1 MNTSMLLGLFDGIK
15 DWFLSILDNIPR
27 IIYFFFAA
35 FASGIDALQCL
46 MRKLAGLDS
55 YWVSGLESAGP
66 SEGGTIVDGVQ
77 ISGSASGGGT
87 KFTQIFG
94 RDPLSE
100 FIYGI
105 LGIGD
110 RASVYRALH
119 TVFISLSIFA
129 LILLVLATM
138 IAMIKSHYNE
148 DYQTTNPWK
157 YIYAAIKGI
166 LTYFIM
172 PVMVVIGL
180 NLSSFILNILDQ
192 ITAGTDAEKVK
203 AMYGNTVVTDK
214 FEGTYLVKDDPTSK
228 LCYTYYDFFGA
239 YSPTT
244 TSTMGGMLFKAAA
257 FSANRVRTENIT
269 IGNAQ
274 SSQIFGSNDCNDFR
288 NCKSDEERKNYIAD
302 QIDFAFMNNIKL
314 KVSKSINEVKSW
326 YPNVRYIRGTDF
338 TGAIN
343 TMSSFSKYNLTAVW
357 LHYDLWQFQFIVA
370 FGGGVTMVGV
380 MLSVILGLMSRLIK
394 GAALFIIY
402 PPLISLGPLDNFK
415 AFKSWGTQ
423 FMQQVLM
430 AYGAILGMNI
440 IMLILPYVQTIQ
452 WFGPGAIFGMI
463 NSIVNMI
470 ILIVG
475 ILMMKDFIA
484 IVSGFVGGADAN
496 SIGNGLK
503 SEVQSTVKKGFSTM
517 TGIAGGTARVAVGAA
532 RLTGG
537 AVKAVKNGV
546 RDHKNK
552 KALDLAGAEEKANVL
567 NHKVSSLTEA
577 SKTSEGRAGL
587 QGVDKIAA
595 TAAFDEREKAYKA
608 AKAAN
613 KSDAEAEKEA
623 DAAAK
628 TAVENTLK
636 HYSSDGKQRTGKAA
650 SKTSIFDE
658 LSAEQT
664 RGQAEYK
671 AEAKRLGVKV
681 KEGANGEV
689 IVKND
694 KIFNRAKDVKQKMGE
709 GKLSYETD
717 KATGKY
723 FKTTGEKMSDAG
735 ETIKKGV
742 GKAFGDF
749 FDAKN
754 AGKSMADA
762 FVKSMKEMGN
772 AFGLDKVLGGIKDSL
787 GPSLSMK
794 GTSLDRKSEGD
805 AMRREHHATDVANS
819 QAEQNLQKETNT
831 LLKQLVSDT
840 KEIKRATENS
850 GGHTYKKP

>member
-1 MNTSMLLGLFDGIK
+1 MNTSMLLGMFDGIK
-15 DWFLSILDNIPR
+15 NWFLSILDNIPR

-55 YWVSGLESAGP
+55 YWVSGYESAGP
-66 SEGGTIVDGVQ
+66 AEGGQIVDGIVVGG
-77 ISGSASGGGT
+77 SGSSGSNSLT
-87 KFTQIFG
+87 RIFG

-105 LGIGD
+105 LGIGE
-110 RASVYRALH
+110 RASVYKALH

-166 LTYFIM
+166 LTYFII

-192 ITAGTDAEKVK
+192 ITAGTGEEKVK
-203 AMYGNTVVTDK
+203 AMYGSNVVNNEFQAETLNDK
-214 FEGTYLVKDDPTSK
+214 DCF
-228 LCYTYYDFFGA
+228 TYYDFFGA
-239 YSPTT
+239 WSPTT
-244 TSTMGGMLFKAAA
+244 SSTMGGMLFKAAA
-257 FSANRVRTENIT
+257 YSANRVRTGNIT
-269 IGNAQ
+269 IANAIATPYFGD
-274 SSQIFGSNDCNDFR
+274 SSCADFVKIT
-288 NCKSDEERKNYIAD
+288 NDEERKNYLAE
-302 QIDFAFMNNIKL
+302 QVDFAFMNCIKL
-314 KVSKSINEVKSW
+314 KSPKSISTVHSW
-326 YPNVRYIRGTDF
+326 YPNVRYIKGTDF

-440 IMLILPYVQTIQ
+440 VMLILPYVQTIQ
-452 WFGPGAIFGMI
+452 WFGPGLFFGMV

-484 IVSGFVGGADAN
+484 VVSGFVGGADAN

-503 SEVQSTVKKGFSTM
+503 SEVSSTVKKGFSTM
-517 TGIAGGTARVAVGAA
+517 SAMAGGTARVAAGAV

-537 AVKAVKNGV
+537 AVKGIGKAVHAHN
-546 RDHKNK
+546 DK
-552 KALDLAGAEEKANVL
+552 KALDKAGDVKKAHVLDNKMESFVNASKMGKEEVAKAGFSKQEQEVIKKGAEA
-567 NHKVSSLTEA
+567 
-577 SKTSEGRAGL
+577 RA
-587 QGVDKIAA
+587 K
-595 TAAFDEREKAYKA
+595 
-608 AKAAN
+608 AKAAGMT
-613 KSDAEAEKEA
+613 DEQA
-623 DAAAK
+623 DQAAK
-628 TAVENTLK
+628 DTMTRSMKARKSSVKGLSMYQDLEKQQKDALDAMGNIDESRYTSGKHKGEYKNKTLRRAENVQTKIDSGELKYTKQTSGKNEGKYVKSAGAAVGGAALNGLATLGK
-636 HYSSDGKQRTGKAA
+636 GIVKGLDVTFDGKKAG
-650 SKTSIFDE
+650 
-658 LSAEQT
+658 L
-664 RGQAEYK
+664 
-671 AEAKRLGVKV
+671 
-681 KEGANGEV
+681 
-689 IVKND
+689 
-694 KIFNRAKDVKQKMGE
+694 
-709 GKLSYETD
+709 
-717 KATGKY
+717 
-723 FKTTGEKMSDAG
+723 
-735 ETIKKGV
+735 
-742 GKAFGDF
+742 
-749 FDAKN
+749 
-754 AGKSMADA
+754 SMADA
-762 FVKSMKEMGN
+762 FVKSMKEMGG
-772 AFGLDKVLGGIKDSL
+772 AMGLDKVLGGIKDTL
-787 GPSLSMK
+787 GPALSMK
-794 GTSLDRKSEGD
+794 GSSFDKKVEGD
-805 AMRREHHATDVANS
+805 ALRNKHHEADLQNS
-819 QAEQNLQKETNT
+819 QREQALQSEANT
-831 LLKQLVSDT
+831 LLKQLVSDN
-840 KEIKRATENS
+840 KEIKRALTS
-850 GGHTYKKP
+850 GTGGTTYKKP

>member
-27 IIYFFFAA
+27 AIYFFFAA
-35 FASGIDALQCL
+35 FCSGIDALQCL

-55 YWVSGLESAGP
+55 YWVSGLESVGP

-87 KFTQIFG
+87 AFTQIFG

-203 AMYGNTVVTDK
+203 AMYGNTIVTNEFQSEKLNDK
-214 FEGTYLVKDDPTSK
+214 D
-228 LCYTYYDFFGA
+228 CYTYYDFFGA
-239 YSPTT
+239 GSPTT
-244 TSTMGGMLFKAAA
+244 SSTMGGMLFKAAA
-257 FSANRVRTENIT
+257 FSANRARMGT
-269 IGNAQ
+269 ISISAAQ
-274 SSQIFGSNDCNDFR
+274 STGIFGNNSCPDYA

-302 QIDFAFMNNIKL
+302 QIDFAFMNTIKL
-314 KVSKSINEVKSW
+314 RDGSEKASMNWWTSKYS
-326 YPNVRYIRGTDF
+326 NVRYVRGTDF
-338 TGAIN
+338 TGKRT
-343 TMSSFSKYNLTAVW
+343 TMPSFSKYNTTAVW
-357 LHYDLWQFQFIVA
+357 LHYDLWDFQFIVA

-423 FMQQVLM
+423 FMQQILM

-452 WFGPGAIFGMI
+452 WFGPGTIFGMI

-496 SIGNGLK
+496 SIGNNLK
-503 SEVQSTVKKGFSTM
+503 SEVQSSVKKGFSTM
-517 TGIAGGTARVAVGAA
+517 TTMAGGTARVAGGAV
-532 RLTGG
+532 RLAGG
-537 AVKAVKNGV
+537 AVKAGGKAIAKRARAEGD
-546 RDHKNK
+546 R
-552 KALDLAGAEEKANVL
+552 KALDIAEKAGNV
-567 NHKVSSLTEA
+567 NVKADKVNSLLEA
-577 SKTSEGRAGL
+577 SKSTEGIKGL
-587 QGVDKIAA
+587 EGAEKAAA
-595 TAAFDEREKAYKA
+595 TAALKVRSAGGSED
-608 AKAAN
+608 
-613 KSDAEAEKEA
+613 DVKEA
-623 DAAAK
+623 IKKELSERDVSGKKVAAGSGHSMMDSLEQEQTRNRTEYERITGKKNVNYDSDSGKKEIAK
-628 TAVENTLK
+628 VYKRAENVKEKMEKGEL
-636 HYSSDGKQRTGKAA
+636 HYKKGSNGEYSKENRSIKDSAKDKISAISNGLWKGVKLTGKA
-650 SKTSIFDE
+650 
-658 LSAEQT
+658 L
-664 RGQAEYK
+664 
-671 AEAKRLGVKV
+671 
-681 KEGANGEV
+681 
-689 IVKND
+689 
-694 KIFNRAKDVKQKMGE
+694 DV
-709 GKLSYETD
+709 T
-717 KATGKY
+717 
-723 FKTTGEKMSDAG
+723 
-735 ETIKKGV
+735 
-742 GKAFGDF
+742 
-749 FDAKN
+749 FDAKK
-754 AGKSMADA
+754 AGKSMSDA
-762 FVKSMKEMGN
+762 FVKSMKEIGG

-787 GPSLSMK
+787 GPAMTMK

-819 QAEQNLQKETNT
+819 QAEQNLQKETNA

-850 GGHTYKKP
+850 GGSTYKKP

>member
-27 IIYFFFAA
+27 AIYFFFAA
-35 FASGIDALQCL
+35 FCSGIDALQCL

-55 YWVSGLESAGP
+55 YWVSGLESVGP

-87 KFTQIFG
+87 AFTQIFG

-203 AMYGNTVVTDK
+203 AMYGNTIVTNEFQSEKLNDK
-214 FEGTYLVKDDPTSK
+214 D
-228 LCYTYYDFFGA
+228 CYTYYDFFGA
-239 YSPTT
+239 GSPTT
-244 TSTMGGMLFKAAA
+244 SSTMGGMLFKAAA
-257 FSANRVRTENIT
+257 FSANRARMGT
-269 IGNAQ
+269 ISISAAQ
-274 SSQIFGSNDCNDFR
+274 STGIFGNNSCPDYA

-302 QIDFAFMNNIKL
+302 QIDFAFMNTIKL
-314 KVSKSINEVKSW
+314 RDGSEKASMNWWTSKYS
-326 YPNVRYIRGTDF
+326 NVRYVRGTDF
-338 TGAIN
+338 TGKRT
-343 TMSSFSKYNLTAVW
+343 TMPSFSKYNTTAVW
-357 LHYDLWQFQFIVA
+357 LHYDLWDFQFIVA

-452 WFGPGAIFGMI
+452 WFGPGTIFGMI

>member
-27 IIYFFFAA
+27 AIYFFFAA
-35 FASGIDALQCL
+35 FCSGIDALQCL

-55 YWVSGLESAGP
+55 YWVSGLESVGP

-87 KFTQIFG
+87 AFTQIFG

-203 AMYGNTVVTDK
+203 AMYGNTIVTNEFQSEKLNDK
-214 FEGTYLVKDDPTSK
+214 D
-228 LCYTYYDFFGA
+228 CYTYYDFFGA
-239 YSPTT
+239 GSPTT
-244 TSTMGGMLFKAAA
+244 SSTMGGMLFKAAA
-257 FSANRVRTENIT
+257 FSANRARMGT
-269 IGNAQ
+269 ISISAAQ
-274 SSQIFGSNDCNDFR
+274 STGIFGNNSCPDYA

-302 QIDFAFMNNIKL
+302 QIDFAFMNTIKL
-314 KVSKSINEVKSW
+314 RDGSEKASMNWWTSKYS
-326 YPNVRYIRGTDF
+326 NVRYVRGTDF
-338 TGAIN
+338 TGKRT
-343 TMSSFSKYNLTAVW
+343 TMPSFSKYNTTAVW
-357 LHYDLWQFQFIVA
+357 LHYDLWDFQFIVA

-452 WFGPGAIFGMI
+452 WFGPGTIFGMI

-496 SIGNGLK
+496 SIGNNLK

-517 TGIAGGTARVAVGAA
+517 TTMAGGTARVAGGAV
-532 RLTGG
+532 RLAGG
-537 AVKAVKNGV
+537 AVKAGGKAIAKRARAEGD
-546 RDHKNK
+546 R
-552 KALDLAGAEEKANVL
+552 KALDIAEKAGNV
-567 NHKVSSLTEA
+567 NVKADKVNSLLEA
-577 SKTSEGRAGL
+577 SKSTEGIKGL
-587 QGVDKIAA
+587 EGAEKAAA
-595 TAAFDEREKAYKA
+595 TAALKVRSAGGSEDDVKKAI
-608 AKAAN
+608 
-613 KSDAEAEKEA
+613 EKELSER
-623 DAAAK
+623 DVSGKKVAAGSGHSMMDSLEQEQTRNRTEYDRITGKKNVNYDSDSGKKEIAK
-628 TAVENTLK
+628 VYKRAENVKEKMEKGEL
-636 HYSSDGKQRTGKAA
+636 HYKKGSNGEYSKENRSIKDSAKDKISAISNGLWKGVKLTGKA
-650 SKTSIFDE
+650 
-658 LSAEQT
+658 L
-664 RGQAEYK
+664 
-671 AEAKRLGVKV
+671 
-681 KEGANGEV
+681 
-689 IVKND
+689 
-694 KIFNRAKDVKQKMGE
+694 DV
-709 GKLSYETD
+709 T
-717 KATGKY
+717 
-723 FKTTGEKMSDAG
+723 
-735 ETIKKGV
+735 
-742 GKAFGDF
+742 
-749 FDAKN
+749 FDAKK
-754 AGKSMADA
+754 AGKSMSDA
-762 FVKSMKEMGN
+762 FVKSMKEMGG
-772 AFGLDKVLGGIKDSL
+772 AFGLDKILGGIKDSL
-787 GPSLSMK
+787 GPAMTMK

-819 QAEQNLQKETNT
+819 QAEQNLQKETNA

-850 GGHTYKKP
+850 GGSTYKKP

>member
-27 IIYFFFAA
+27 AIYFFFAA
-35 FASGIDALQCL
+35 FCSGIDALQCL

-55 YWVSGLESAGP
+55 YWVSGLESVGP

-87 KFTQIFG
+87 AFTQIFG

-203 AMYGNTVVTDK
+203 AMYGNTIVTNEFQSEKLNDK
-214 FEGTYLVKDDPTSK
+214 D
-228 LCYTYYDFFGA
+228 CYTYYDFFGA
-239 YSPTT
+239 GSPTT
-244 TSTMGGMLFKAAA
+244 SSTMGGMLFKAAA
-257 FSANRVRTENIT
+257 FSANRARMGT
-269 IGNAQ
+269 ISISAAQ
-274 SSQIFGSNDCNDFR
+274 STGIFGNNSCPDYA

-302 QIDFAFMNNIKL
+302 QIDFAFMNTIKL
-314 KVSKSINEVKSW
+314 RDGSEKASMNWWTSKYS
-326 YPNVRYIRGTDF
+326 NVRYVRGTDF
-338 TGAIN
+338 TGKRT
-343 TMSSFSKYNLTAVW
+343 TMPSFSKYNTTAVW
-357 LHYDLWQFQFIVA
+357 LHYDLWDFQFIVA

-423 FMQQVLM
+423 FMQQILM

-452 WFGPGAIFGMI
+452 WFGPGTIFGMI

-496 SIGNGLK
+496 SIGNNLK
-503 SEVQSTVKKGFSTM
+503 SEVQSSVKKGFSTM
-517 TGIAGGTARVAVGAA
+517 TTMAGGTARVAGGAV
-532 RLTGG
+532 RLAGG
-537 AVKAVKNGV
+537 AVKAIAKRARAEGD
-546 RDHKNK
+546 R
-552 KALDLAGAEEKANVL
+552 KALDIAEKAGNV
-567 NHKVSSLTEA
+567 NVKADKVNSLLEA
-577 SKTSEGRAGL
+577 SKSTEGIKGL
-587 QGVDKIAA
+587 EGAEKAAA
-595 TAAFDEREKAYKA
+595 TAALKVRSAGGSED
-608 AKAAN
+608 
-613 KSDAEAEKEA
+613 DVKEA
-623 DAAAK
+623 IKKELSERDVSGKKVAAGSGHSMMDSLEQEQTRNRTEYERITGKKNVNYDSDSGKKEIAK
-628 TAVENTLK
+628 VYKRAENVKEKMEKGEL
-636 HYSSDGKQRTGKAA
+636 HYKKGSNGEYSKENRSIKDSAKDKISAISNGLWKGVKLTGKA
-650 SKTSIFDE
+650 
-658 LSAEQT
+658 L
-664 RGQAEYK
+664 
-671 AEAKRLGVKV
+671 
-681 KEGANGEV
+681 
-689 IVKND
+689 
-694 KIFNRAKDVKQKMGE
+694 DV
-709 GKLSYETD
+709 T
-717 KATGKY
+717 
-723 FKTTGEKMSDAG
+723 
-735 ETIKKGV
+735 
-742 GKAFGDF
+742 
-749 FDAKN
+749 FDAKK
-754 AGKSMADA
+754 AGKSMSDA
-762 FVKSMKEMGN
+762 FVKSMKEIGG

-787 GPSLSMK
+787 GPAMTMK

-819 QAEQNLQKETNT
+819 QTEQNLQKETNA

-850 GGHTYKKP
+850 GGSTYKKP

>member
-1 MNTSMLLGLFDGIK
+1 MKSLMLLFGFDGIK
-15 DWFLSILDNIPR
+15 NWFLSIFDNIPR
-27 IIYFFFAA
+27 AIYFFFAA
-35 FASGIDALQCL
+35 FCSGIDALQCL

-55 YWVSGLESAGP
+55 YWVSGLESVGP

-87 KFTQIFG
+87 AFTQIFG

-203 AMYGNTVVTDK
+203 AMYGNTIVTNEFQSEKLNDK
-214 FEGTYLVKDDPTSK
+214 D
-228 LCYTYYDFFGA
+228 CYTYYDFFGA
-239 YSPTT
+239 GSPTT
-244 TSTMGGMLFKAAA
+244 SSTMGGMLFKAAA
-257 FSANRVRTENIT
+257 FSANRARMGTISISAAQIT
-269 IGNAQ
+269 G
-274 SSQIFGSNDCNDFR
+274 IFGNNSCPDYA

-302 QIDFAFMNNIKL
+302 QIDFAFMNTIKL
-314 KVSKSINEVKSW
+314 RDGSEKASMNWWTSKYSD
-326 YPNVRYIRGTDF
+326 VRYVRGTDF
-338 TGAIN
+338 TGKRT
-343 TMSSFSKYNLTAVW
+343 TMPSFSKYNTTAVW
-357 LHYDLWQFQFIVA
+357 LHYDLWDFQFIVA

-496 SIGNGLK
+496 SIGNNLK
-503 SEVQSTVKKGFSTM
+503 SEVQSSVKKGFSTM
-517 TGIAGGTARVAVGAA
+517 TTMAGGTARVAGGAV
-532 RLTGG
+532 RLAGG
-537 AVKAVKNGV
+537 AVKAIAKRARAEGD
-546 RDHKNK
+546 R
-552 KALDLAGAEEKANVL
+552 KALDIAEKAGNV
-567 NHKVSSLTEA
+567 NVKADKVNSLLEA
-577 SKTSEGRAGL
+577 SKSTEGIKGL
-587 QGVDKIAA
+587 EGAEKAAA
-595 TAAFDEREKAYKA
+595 TAALKVRSAGGSED
-608 AKAAN
+608 
-613 KSDAEAEKEA
+613 DVKEA
-623 DAAAK
+623 IKKELSERDVSGKKVAAGSGHSMMDSLEQEQTRNRTEYERITGKKNVNYDSDSGKKEIAK
-628 TAVENTLK
+628 VYKRAENVKEKMEKGEL
-636 HYSSDGKQRTGKAA
+636 HYKKGSNGEYSKENRSIKDSAKDKISAISNSLWKGVKLTGKA
-650 SKTSIFDE
+650 
-658 LSAEQT
+658 L
-664 RGQAEYK
+664 
-671 AEAKRLGVKV
+671 
-681 KEGANGEV
+681 
-689 IVKND
+689 
-694 KIFNRAKDVKQKMGE
+694 DV
-709 GKLSYETD
+709 T
-717 KATGKY
+717 
-723 FKTTGEKMSDAG
+723 
-735 ETIKKGV
+735 
-742 GKAFGDF
+742 
-749 FDAKN
+749 FDAKK
-754 AGKSMADA
+754 AGKSMSDA
-762 FVKSMKEMGN
+762 FVKSMKEMGG

-787 GPSLSMK
+787 GPAMTMK

-819 QAEQNLQKETNT
+819 QAEQNLQKETNA

-850 GGHTYKKP
+850 GGSTYKKP

>member
-27 IIYFFFAA
+27 AIYFFFAA
-35 FASGIDALQCL
+35 FCSGIDALQCL

-55 YWVSGLESAGP
+55 YWVSGLESVGP

-87 KFTQIFG
+87 AFTQIFG

-203 AMYGNTVVTDK
+203 AMYGNTIVTNEFQSEKLNDK
-214 FEGTYLVKDDPTSK
+214 D
-228 LCYTYYDFFGA
+228 CYTYYDFFGA
-239 YSPTT
+239 GSPTT
-244 TSTMGGMLFKAAA
+244 SSTMGGMLFKAAA
-257 FSANRVRTENIT
+257 FSANRARMGT
-269 IGNAQ
+269 ISISAAQ
-274 SSQIFGSNDCNDFR
+274 STGIFGNNSCPDYA

-302 QIDFAFMNNIKL
+302 QIDFAFMNTIKL
-314 KVSKSINEVKSW
+314 RDGSEKASMNWWTSKYS
-326 YPNVRYIRGTDF
+326 NVRYVRGTDF
-338 TGAIN
+338 TGKRT
-343 TMSSFSKYNLTAVW
+343 TMPSFSKYNTTAVW
-357 LHYDLWQFQFIVA
+357 LHYDLWDFQFIVA

-452 WFGPGAIFGMI
+452 WFGPGTIFGMI

-496 SIGNGLK
+496 SIDNNLK

-517 TGIAGGTARVAVGAA
+517 TTMAGGTARVAGGAV
-532 RLTGG
+532 RLAGG
-537 AVKAVKNGV
+537 AVKAGGKAIAKRARAEGD
-546 RDHKNK
+546 R
-552 KALDLAGAEEKANVL
+552 KALDIAEKAGNV
-567 NHKVSSLTEA
+567 NVKADKVNSLLEA
-577 SKTSEGRAGL
+577 SKSTEGIKGL
-587 QGVDKIAA
+587 EGAEKAAA
-595 TAAFDEREKAYKA
+595 TAALKVRSAGGSEDDVKKAI
-608 AKAAN
+608 
-613 KSDAEAEKEA
+613 EKELSER
-623 DAAAK
+623 DVSGKKVAAGSGHSMMDSLEQEQTRNRTEYDRITGKKNVNYDSDSGKKEIAK
-628 TAVENTLK
+628 VYKRAENVKEKMEKGEL
-636 HYSSDGKQRTGKAA
+636 HYKKGSNGEYSKENRSIKDSAKDKISAISNGLWKGVKLTGKA
-650 SKTSIFDE
+650 
-658 LSAEQT
+658 L
-664 RGQAEYK
+664 
-671 AEAKRLGVKV
+671 
-681 KEGANGEV
+681 
-689 IVKND
+689 
-694 KIFNRAKDVKQKMGE
+694 DV
-709 GKLSYETD
+709 T
-717 KATGKY
+717 
-723 FKTTGEKMSDAG
+723 
-735 ETIKKGV
+735 
-742 GKAFGDF
+742 
-749 FDAKN
+749 FDAKK
-754 AGKSMADA
+754 AGKSMSDA
-762 FVKSMKEMGN
+762 FVKSMKEMGG
-772 AFGLDKVLGGIKDSL
+772 AFGLDKILGGIKDSL
-787 GPSLSMK
+787 GPAMTMK

-819 QAEQNLQKETNT
+819 QAEQNLQKETNA

-850 GGHTYKKP
+850 GGSTYKKP

>member
-1 MNTSMLLGLFDGIK
+1 MKSLMLLFGFDGIK
-15 DWFLSILDNIPR
+15 NWFLSIFDNIPR
-27 IIYFFFAA
+27 AIYFFFAA
-35 FASGIDALQCL
+35 FCSGIDALQCL

-55 YWVSGLESAGP
+55 YWVSGLESVGP

-87 KFTQIFG
+87 AFTQIFG

-203 AMYGNTVVTDK
+203 AMYGNTIVTNEFQSEKLNDK
-214 FEGTYLVKDDPTSK
+214 D
-228 LCYTYYDFFGA
+228 CYTYYDFFGA
-239 YSPTT
+239 GSPTT
-244 TSTMGGMLFKAAA
+244 SSTMGGMLFKAAA
-257 FSANRVRTENIT
+257 FSANRARMGT
-269 IGNAQ
+269 ISISAAQ
-274 SSQIFGSNDCNDFR
+274 STGIFGNNSCPDYA

-302 QIDFAFMNNIKL
+302 QIDFAFMNTIKL
-314 KVSKSINEVKSW
+314 RDGSEKASMNWWTSKYSD
-326 YPNVRYIRGTDF
+326 VRYVRGTDF
-338 TGAIN
+338 TGKRT
-343 TMSSFSKYNLTAVW
+343 TMPSFSKYNTTAVW
-357 LHYDLWQFQFIVA
+357 LHYDLWDFQFIVA

-496 SIGNGLK
+496 SIGNNLK
-503 SEVQSTVKKGFSTM
+503 SEVQSSVKKGFSTM
-517 TGIAGGTARVAVGAA
+517 TTMAGGTARVAGGAV
-532 RLTGG
+532 RLAGG
-537 AVKAVKNGV
+537 AVKAGGKAIAKRARAEGD
-546 RDHKNK
+546 R
-552 KALDLAGAEEKANVL
+552 KALDIAEKAGNV
-567 NHKVSSLTEA
+567 NVKADKVNSLLEA
-577 SKTSEGRAGL
+577 SKSTEGIKGL
-587 QGVDKIAA
+587 EGAEKAAA
-595 TAAFDEREKAYKA
+595 TAALKVRSAGGSED
-608 AKAAN
+608 
-613 KSDAEAEKEA
+613 DVKEA
-623 DAAAK
+623 IKKELSERDVSGKKVAAGSGHSMMDSLEQEQTRNRTEYERITGKKNVNYDSDSGKKEIAK
-628 TAVENTLK
+628 VYKRAENVKEKMEKGEL
-636 HYSSDGKQRTGKAA
+636 HYKKGSNGEYSKENRSIKDSAKDKISAISNSLWKGVKLTGKA
-650 SKTSIFDE
+650 
-658 LSAEQT
+658 L
-664 RGQAEYK
+664 
-671 AEAKRLGVKV
+671 
-681 KEGANGEV
+681 
-689 IVKND
+689 
-694 KIFNRAKDVKQKMGE
+694 DV
-709 GKLSYETD
+709 T
-717 KATGKY
+717 
-723 FKTTGEKMSDAG
+723 
-735 ETIKKGV
+735 
-742 GKAFGDF
+742 
-749 FDAKN
+749 FDAKK
-754 AGKSMADA
+754 AGKSMSDA
-762 FVKSMKEMGN
+762 FVKSMKEMGG

-787 GPSLSMK
+787 GPAMTMK

-819 QAEQNLQKETNT
+819 QAEQNLQKETNA

-850 GGHTYKKP
+850 GGSTYKKP

>member
-452 WFGPGAIFGMI
+452 WFGPGTIFGMI

-517 TGIAGGTARVAVGAA
+517 TTMAGGTARVAVGAA

-537 AVKAVKNGV
+537 AIKAGGKAIAKRARAEGD
-546 RDHKNK
+546 R
-552 KALDLAGAEEKANVL
+552 KALDIAEKAGNV
-567 NHKVSSLTEA
+567 NVKADKVNSLLEA
-577 SKTSEGRAGL
+577 SKSTEGIKGL
-587 QGVDKIAA
+587 EGAEKAAA
-595 TAAFDEREKAYKA
+595 TAALKVRSAGGSEDDVKKAI
-608 AKAAN
+608 
-613 KSDAEAEKEA
+613 EKELSER
-623 DAAAK
+623 DVSGKKVAAGSGHSMMDSLEQEQTRNRTEYERITGKKNVNYDSDSGKEEIAK
-628 TAVENTLK
+628 VYKRAENVKEKMEKGEL
-636 HYSSDGKQRTGKAA
+636 HYKKGSNGEYSKENRSIKDSAKDKISAISNGLWKGVKLTGKA
-650 SKTSIFDE
+650 
-658 LSAEQT
+658 L
-664 RGQAEYK
+664 
-671 AEAKRLGVKV
+671 
-681 KEGANGEV
+681 
-689 IVKND
+689 
-694 KIFNRAKDVKQKMGE
+694 DV
-709 GKLSYETD
+709 T
-717 KATGKY
+717 
-723 FKTTGEKMSDAG
+723 
-735 ETIKKGV
+735 
-742 GKAFGDF
+742 
-749 FDAKN
+749 FDAKK
-754 AGKSMADA
+754 AGKSMSDA
-762 FVKSMKEMGN
+762 FVKSMKEMGG

-787 GPSLSMK
+787 GPAMTMK

-819 QAEQNLQKETNT
+819 QAEQNLQKETNA

-850 GGHTYKKP
+850 GGSTYKKP

>member
-452 WFGPGAIFGMI
+452 WFGPG
-463 NSIVNMI
+463 
-470 ILIVG
+470 
-475 ILMMKDFIA
+475 
-484 IVSGFVGGADAN
+484 
-496 SIGNGLK
+496 K

-517 TGIAGGTARVAVGAA
+517 TAMAGGTARVAVGAA

-537 AVKAVKNGV
+537 AIKAGGKAIAKRARAEGD
-546 RDHKNK
+546 R
-552 KALDLAGAEEKANVL
+552 KALDIAEKAGNV
-567 NHKVSSLTEA
+567 NVKADKVNSLLEA
-577 SKTSEGRAGL
+577 SKSTEGIKGL
-587 QGVDKIAA
+587 EGAEKAAA
-595 TAAFDEREKAYKA
+595 TAALKVRSAGGSEDDVKKAI
-608 AKAAN
+608 
-613 KSDAEAEKEA
+613 EKELSER
-623 DAAAK
+623 DVSGKKVAAGSGHSMMDSLEQEQTRNRTEYERITGKKNVNYDSDSGKEEIAK
-628 TAVENTLK
+628 VYKRAENVKEKMEKGEL
-636 HYSSDGKQRTGKAA
+636 HYKKGSNGEYSKENRSIKDSAKDKISAISNGLWKGVKLTGKA
-650 SKTSIFDE
+650 
-658 LSAEQT
+658 L
-664 RGQAEYK
+664 
-671 AEAKRLGVKV
+671 
-681 KEGANGEV
+681 
-689 IVKND
+689 
-694 KIFNRAKDVKQKMGE
+694 DV
-709 GKLSYETD
+709 T
-717 KATGKY
+717 
-723 FKTTGEKMSDAG
+723 
-735 ETIKKGV
+735 
-742 GKAFGDF
+742 
-749 FDAKN
+749 FDAKK
-754 AGKSMADA
+754 AGKSMSDA
-762 FVKSMKEMGN
+762 FVKSMKEMGG

-787 GPSLSMK
+787 GPAMTMK

-819 QAEQNLQKETNT
+819 QAEQNLQKETNA

-850 GGHTYKKP
+850 GGSTYKKP

>member
-27 IIYFFFAA
+27 AIYFFFAA
-35 FASGIDALQCL
+35 FCSGIDALQCL

-55 YWVSGLESAGP
+55 YWVSGLESVGP

-87 KFTQIFG
+87 AFTQIFG

-203 AMYGNTVVTDK
+203 AMYGNTIVTNEFQSEKLNDK
-214 FEGTYLVKDDPTSK
+214 D
-228 LCYTYYDFFGA
+228 CYTYYDFFGA
-239 YSPTT
+239 GSPTT
-244 TSTMGGMLFKAAA
+244 SSTMGGMLFKAAA
-257 FSANRVRTENIT
+257 FSANRARMGT
-269 IGNAQ
+269 ISISAAQ
-274 SSQIFGSNDCNDFR
+274 STGIFGNNSCPDYA

-302 QIDFAFMNNIKL
+302 QIDFAFMNTIKL
-314 KVSKSINEVKSW
+314 RDGSEKASMNWWTSKYS
-326 YPNVRYIRGTDF
+326 NVRYVRGTDF
-338 TGAIN
+338 TGKRT
-343 TMSSFSKYNLTAVW
+343 TMPSFSKYNTTAVW
-357 LHYDLWQFQFIVA
+357 LHYDLWDFQFIVA

-423 FMQQVLM
+423 FMQQILM

-452 WFGPGAIFGMI
+452 WFGPGTIFGMI

-496 SIGNGLK
+496 SIGNNLK
-503 SEVQSTVKKGFSTM
+503 SEVQSSVKKGFSTM
-517 TGIAGGTARVAVGAA
+517 TTMAGGTARVAGGAV
-532 RLTGG
+532 RLAGG
-537 AVKAVKNGV
+537 AVKAIAKRARAEGD
-546 RDHKNK
+546 R
-552 KALDLAGAEEKANVL
+552 KALDIAEKAGNV
-567 NHKVSSLTEA
+567 NVKADKVNSLLEA
-577 SKTSEGRAGL
+577 SKSTEGIKGL
-587 QGVDKIAA
+587 EGAEKAAA
-595 TAAFDEREKAYKA
+595 TAALKVRSAGGSED
-608 AKAAN
+608 
-613 KSDAEAEKEA
+613 DVKEA
-623 DAAAK
+623 IKKELSERDVSGKKVAAGSGHSMMDSLEQEQTRNRTEYERITGKKNVNYDSDSGKKEIAK
-628 TAVENTLK
+628 VYKRAENVKEKMEKGEL
-636 HYSSDGKQRTGKAA
+636 HYKKGSNGEYSKENRSIKDSAKDKISAISNGLWKGVKLTGKA
-650 SKTSIFDE
+650 
-658 LSAEQT
+658 L
-664 RGQAEYK
+664 
-671 AEAKRLGVKV
+671 
-681 KEGANGEV
+681 
-689 IVKND
+689 
-694 KIFNRAKDVKQKMGE
+694 DV
-709 GKLSYETD
+709 T
-717 KATGKY
+717 
-723 FKTTGEKMSDAG
+723 
-735 ETIKKGV
+735 
-742 GKAFGDF
+742 
-749 FDAKN
+749 FDAKK
-754 AGKSMADA
+754 AGKSMSDA
-762 FVKSMKEMGN
+762 FVKSMKEIGG

-787 GPSLSMK
+787 GPAMTMK

-819 QAEQNLQKETNT
+819 QAEQNLQKETNA

-850 GGHTYKKP
+850 GGSTYKKP

>member
-27 IIYFFFAA
+27 AIYFFFAA
-35 FASGIDALQCL
+35 FCSGIDALQCL

-55 YWVSGLESAGP
+55 YWVSGLESVGP

-87 KFTQIFG
+87 AFTQIFG

-203 AMYGNTVVTDK
+203 AMYGNTIVTNEFQSEKLNDK
-214 FEGTYLVKDDPTSK
+214 D
-228 LCYTYYDFFGA
+228 CYTYYDFFGA
-239 YSPTT
+239 GSPTT
-244 TSTMGGMLFKAAA
+244 SSTMGGMLFKAAA
-257 FSANRVRTENIT
+257 FSANRARMGT
-269 IGNAQ
+269 ISISAAQ
-274 SSQIFGSNDCNDFR
+274 STGIFGNNSCPDYA

-302 QIDFAFMNNIKL
+302 QIDFAFMNTIKL
-314 KVSKSINEVKSW
+314 RDGSEKASMNWWTSKYS
-326 YPNVRYIRGTDF
+326 NVRYVRGTDF
-338 TGAIN
+338 TGKRT
-343 TMSSFSKYNLTAVW
+343 TMPSFSKYNTTAVW
-357 LHYDLWQFQFIVA
+357 LHYDLWDFQFIVA

-452 WFGPGAIFGMI
+452 WFGPGTIFGMI

-484 IVSGFVGGADAN
+484 IVSRFVGGADAN
-496 SIGNGLK
+496 SIGNNLK

-517 TGIAGGTARVAVGAA
+517 TTMAGGTARVAGGAV
-532 RLTGG
+532 RLAGG
-537 AVKAVKNGV
+537 AVKAGGKAIAKRARAEGD
-546 RDHKNK
+546 R
-552 KALDLAGAEEKANVL
+552 KALDIAEKAGNV
-567 NHKVSSLTEA
+567 NVKADKVNSLLEA
-577 SKTSEGRAGL
+577 SKSTEGIKGL
-587 QGVDKIAA
+587 EGAEKAAA
-595 TAAFDEREKAYKA
+595 TAALKVRSAGGSEDDVKKAI
-608 AKAAN
+608 
-613 KSDAEAEKEA
+613 EKELSER
-623 DAAAK
+623 DVSGKKVAAGSGHSMMDSLEQEQTRNRTEYDRITGKKNVNYDSDSGKKEIAK
-628 TAVENTLK
+628 VYKRAENVKEKMEKGEL
-636 HYSSDGKQRTGKAA
+636 HYKKGSNGEYSKENRSIKDSAKDKISAISNGLWKGVKLTGKA
-650 SKTSIFDE
+650 
-658 LSAEQT
+658 L
-664 RGQAEYK
+664 
-671 AEAKRLGVKV
+671 
-681 KEGANGEV
+681 
-689 IVKND
+689 
-694 KIFNRAKDVKQKMGE
+694 DV
-709 GKLSYETD
+709 T
-717 KATGKY
+717 
-723 FKTTGEKMSDAG
+723 
-735 ETIKKGV
+735 
-742 GKAFGDF
+742 
-749 FDAKN
+749 FDAKK
-754 AGKSMADA
+754 AGKSMSDA
-762 FVKSMKEMGN
+762 FVKSMKEMGG
-772 AFGLDKVLGGIKDSL
+772 AFGLDKILGGIKDSL
-787 GPSLSMK
+787 GPAMTMK

-819 QAEQNLQKETNT
+819 QAEQNLQKETNA

-850 GGHTYKKP
+850 GGSTYKKP